1 MQNILLRVDFLLD
14 FRMETFLAVCECM
27 NFTKASQKLNIT
39 QPAVSQH
46 IHYIEDYYG
55 TKLFVYQ
62 GKKLHLTE
70 AGEYLRSAAL
80 TMRHD
85 DIYLRDKL
93 STYGT
98 QKQELRLGATLTIG
112 GFAIKGF
119 IADYLKENPDL
130 NVKLIVADTKD
141 ICAMLVTGD
150 LDFALVEGYFPK
162 SEYDS
167 LIFSHENFIGVCSGE
182 FNLDGRTTN
191 IADYI
196 NERLIIREPGSGS
209 REIFERYLHERN
221 FKVEDFK
228 AVAVINNINVIKD
241 MVINNCGI
249 TFIYEEAVR
258 EDIAEG
264 RLKKIPLRDFPV
276 HHDFYFIWRKNSI
289 YYKYYT
295 EMFRKIK
302 KYRM

>member
-1 MQNILLRVDFLLD
+1 MQNIVLRGDFLLD

-112 GFAIKGF
+112 GFAISQG
-119 IADYLKENPDL
+119 
-130 NVKLIVADTKD
+130 
-141 ICAMLVTGD
+141 
-150 LDFALVEGYFPK
+150 K
-162 SEYDS
+162 S
-167 LIFSHENFIGVCSGE
+167 
-182 FNLDGRTTN
+182 R
-191 IADYI
+191 
-196 NERLIIREPGSGS
+196 P
-209 REIFERYLHERN
+209 
-221 FKVEDFK
+221 
-228 AVAVINNINVIKD
+228 
-241 MVINNCGI
+241 
-249 TFIYEEAVR
+249 
-258 EDIAEG
+258 
-264 RLKKIPLRDFPV
+264 
-276 HHDFYFIWRKNSI
+276 
-289 YYKYYT
+289 
-295 EMFRKIK
+295 
-302 KYRM
+302 

>member
-1 MQNILLRVDFLLD
+1 MLD

-46 IHYIEDYYG
+46 IHYIDYYG

-119 IADYLKENPDL
+119 IADYQ
-130 NVKLIVADTKD
+130 
-141 ICAMLVTGD
+141 G
-150 LDFALVEGYFPK
+150 K
-162 SEYDS
+162 S
-167 LIFSHENFIGVCSGE
+167 
-182 FNLDGRTTN
+182 R
-191 IADYI
+191 
-196 NERLIIREPGSGS
+196 P
-209 REIFERYLHERN
+209 
-221 FKVEDFK
+221 
-228 AVAVINNINVIKD
+228 
-241 MVINNCGI
+241 
-249 TFIYEEAVR
+249 
-258 EDIAEG
+258 
-264 RLKKIPLRDFPV
+264 
-276 HHDFYFIWRKNSI
+276 
-289 YYKYYT
+289 
-295 EMFRKIK
+295 
-302 KYRM
+302 